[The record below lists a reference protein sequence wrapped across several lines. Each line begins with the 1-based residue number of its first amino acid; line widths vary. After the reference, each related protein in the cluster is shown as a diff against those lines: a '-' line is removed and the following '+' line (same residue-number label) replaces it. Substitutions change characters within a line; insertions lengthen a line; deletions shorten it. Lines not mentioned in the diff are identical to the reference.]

1 MKKRAFFIKFHITF
15 KLKHYLKML
24 RYSLT
29 KFFSRSSLLNKDL
42 YKLFHEMHQGIINKD
57 MELIDRVLDDS
68 FEITHLTGSTEKKKE
83 YMKSIE
89 SGVANDTFIFPEKTF
104 INVNGDKADLIGKS
118 RVKASNRNKD
128 DEFNLELSMKA
139 LLVDGEWKFTEA
151 KATTI

>member
-1 MKKRAFFIKFHITF
+1 
-15 KLKHYLKML
+15 ML

-42 YKLFHEMHQGIINKD
+42 YKLYHEMHQGIINKD

-68 FEITHLTGSTEKKKE
+68 FEITHLTGSREKKKE

-89 SGVANDTFIFPEKTF
+89 SGVANDTFAFPEKTF
-104 INVNGDKADLIGKS
+104 INVSGDKADLIGKS

-128 DEFNLELSMKA
+128 DGFNLELSMKA
-139 LLVDGEWKFTEA
+139 LLVDGEWRFTEA